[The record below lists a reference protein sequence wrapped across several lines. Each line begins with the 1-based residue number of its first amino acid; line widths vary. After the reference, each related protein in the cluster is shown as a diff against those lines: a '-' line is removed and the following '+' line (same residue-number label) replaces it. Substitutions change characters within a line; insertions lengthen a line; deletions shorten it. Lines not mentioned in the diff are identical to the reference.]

1 MVTIK
6 RKTKIQQGDGVLK
19 TTIPLTVVEW
29 LKLQKG
35 DTLEWELDTDKATI
49 KKRVEGKMEYNQ
61 FINTLE
67 NDDVVTLFVKLSTG
81 KYISYGEY
89 TVEGNHLIKFG
100 GTKGV
105 GDVYFNELQ
114 NEFDKVERPTA
125 YADFYHKHLIQQ
137 DKPYIFWERD

>member
-49 KKRVEGKMEYNQ
+49 KKRVEGKME
-61 FINTLE
+61 
-67 NDDVVTLFVKLSTG
+67 
-81 KYISYGEY
+81 
-89 TVEGNHLIKFG
+89 
-100 GTKGV
+100 
-105 GDVYFNELQ
+105 
-114 NEFDKVERPTA
+114 
-125 YADFYHKHLIQQ
+125 
-137 DKPYIFWERD
+137 